1 MQKWEKTIHQ
11 AGELYGGNY
20 HCCEA
25 IVLAICEYFG
35 YRNDLLLKISTP
47 FGGGMVSNG
56 AACGSLIA
64 AYLCM
69 GIFRGRTS
77 EYEKRV
83 KACEPADRIFQ
94 KFCQKY
100 ASCNCRDIV
109 GYDKKDPQAVA
120 LYGAKVKQEVCI
132 PLTKE
137 VTRWI
142 LEELDNP
149 DNSTTA
155 G

>member
-1 MQKWEKTIHQ
+1 MEQWDQVINK

-25 IVLAICEYFG
+25 IVLAVSEYLG
-35 YRNDLLLKISTP
+35 YQDDSLLKICTP
-47 FGGGMVSNG
+47 FGGGMIKNG

-69 GIFRGRTS
+69 GIFKGRNSTGES
-77 EYEKRV
+77 RDG
-83 KACEPADRIFQ
+83 ACDPANRIFQ
-94 KFCQKY
+94 KFCEKY
-100 ASCNCRDIV
+100 GSSECRDII
-109 GYDKKDPQAVA
+109 GYDMKDHQVDDSQRK
-120 LYGAKVKQEVCI
+120 KVKCEVCI

-142 LEELDNP
+142 LEELDH
-149 DNSTTA
+149 
-155 G
+155 